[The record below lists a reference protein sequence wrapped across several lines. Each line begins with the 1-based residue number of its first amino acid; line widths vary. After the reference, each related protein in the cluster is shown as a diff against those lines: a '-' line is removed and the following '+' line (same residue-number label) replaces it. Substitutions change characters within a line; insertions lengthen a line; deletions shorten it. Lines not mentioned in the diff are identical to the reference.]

1 MRNKLIVFII
11 ICFSAMLSA
20 QTFNHYSIKLQ
31 GIYGNILPHDAHV
44 KALVMNPVSGAEL
57 SVEFQSMNEKPW
69 YQFNGFPII
78 GVAGVWLNL
87 GNPAKLG
94 NAFAI
99 YPYISY
105 RIVNTDFLKLNFK
118 GGTGIS
124 FLPKTYYNT
133 NTDSLGNVLPSLT
146 GTNGAIG
153 SNLNVYFSA
162 GASLEIPITNAW
174 SVTADYTWNH
184 MSNGSAVTPN
194 SGLNL
199 LNAFVGLKY
208 FPNYKNF
215 QSPQKQNLPEIPKKL
230 NVEII
235 ASGGFRQ
242 FYYKD
247 NFLNNIPDKNPKFK
261 EFPIASIVVGVY
273 HPITNFY
280 RMGLA
285 IDAFYDGVYDGHQ
298 TLFNRVYLTTND
310 LKNKIRIG
318 TSWQHELLFGKL
330 TGGLDF
336 GVYLYDP
343 IKNLSPYSS
352 AQTGILNKPL
362 IYPYNIDNEDG
373 WFYFRTTLK
382 YAISKHYF
390 VSVGLKTHLQ
400 KAEFIE
406 WGLGYRL

>member
-1 MRNKLIVFII
+1 MPNKLLILFVF
-11 ICFSAMLSA
+11 CLSGMLQA
-20 QTFNHYSIKLQ
+20 QTYYEYSIKLQ

-44 KALVMNPVSGAEL
+44 KALVMNPVSGTEL

-69 YQFNGFPII
+69 YQFNGFPTI
-78 GVAGVWLNL
+78 GLAGVWLNL

-94 NAFAI
+94 NAFAV

-105 RIVNTDFLKLNFK
+105 HILNTDFIKLNFK

-124 FLPKTYYNT
+124 FLTKTYYNT
-133 NTDSLGNVLPSLT
+133 NTDSIGNLLPLNN
-146 GTNGAIG
+146 TNAAIG

-162 GASLEIPITNAW
+162 GASLEIPVTKGW
-174 SVTADYTWNH
+174 SITADYTWNH

-199 LNAFVGLKY
+199 LNGFVGLKY

-215 QSPQKQNLPEIPKKL
+215 HSPQKQNLIEIPKDFS
-230 NVEII
+230 VEII
-235 ASGGFRQ
+235 ASGGWRQ
-242 FYYKD
+242 LYYLDQKT
-247 NFLNNIPDKNPKFK
+247 
-261 EFPIASIVVGVY
+261 FPIASLITGVY
-273 HPITNFY
+273 HPVTNFY

-285 IDAFYDGVYDGHQ
+285 IDAFYDGAFDGN
-298 TLFNRVYLTTND
+298 TKFKRYYLSTNE
-310 LKNKIRIG
+310 LKNKFRVG
-318 TSWQHELLFGKL
+318 LSWQHELLFGKL
-330 TGGLDF
+330 IGGLDF
-336 GVYLYDP
+336 GLYLYDP
-343 IKNLSPYSS
+343 LKNLSPYDA
-352 AQTGILNKPL
+352 AQAGTVNKGL

-373 WFYFRTTLK
+373 WFYTRATLK

-406 WGLGYRL
+406 WGLGYRF